1 MKKERL
7 TEIGLPETVN
17 LFVQPNLSPYNEEIS
32 FNCRQIRKKDIFIVL
47 GFTLYQYL

>member
-7 TEIGLPETVN
+7 REIGFSETVN

-32 FNCRQIRKKDIFIVL
+32 FNCRQIRKKGIFTVL